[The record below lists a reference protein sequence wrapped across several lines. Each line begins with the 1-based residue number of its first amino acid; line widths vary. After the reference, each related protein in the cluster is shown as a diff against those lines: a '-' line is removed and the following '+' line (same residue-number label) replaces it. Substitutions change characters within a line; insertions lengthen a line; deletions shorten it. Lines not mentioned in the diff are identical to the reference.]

1 MSHDLLI
8 TRQVDNTAR
17 KNIVR
22 LNKKLIATADLTE
35 DIILPPATI
44 IEFCNQEEK
53 LLIPLPKKHYSLFE
67 LRQKYNSY
75 FFNKNK
81 GWYYEHRFFRQEK
94 LSAKYLVIT
103 NGILS
108 DSIGLS
114 FKKVQEKLS
123 NQDYLPLSAVEIM
136 WCLIVYRRACGE
148 NLLPHHFSFTSSI
161 SDTGNI
167 VQIGFGLKQDENSI
181 FYQKPERGRQFL
193 GILPKLN
200 FKI

>member
-8 TRQVDNTAR
+8 THQVDNTEQ
-17 KNIVR
+17 KNIAR
-22 LNKKLIATADLTE
+22 LNKKLIAIANLTE
-35 DIILPPATI
+35 EINLPPTNVV
-44 IEFCNQEEK
+44 EYCNQEKK
-53 LLIPLPKKHYSLFE
+53 LIIPLPKKHYSLFE
-67 LRQKYNSY
+67 LRQKYNFY
-75 FFNKNK
+75 FFSKNK
-81 GWYYEHRFFRQEK
+81 GWYFEHQFFRQEK

-103 NGILS
+103 NEILP

-114 FKKVQEKLS
+114 FKKVQEKLFS
-123 NQDYLPLSAVEIM
+123 QDYLLLSAVEMM

-148 NLLPHHFSFTSSI
+148 NLLPHHFSLTSSV

-167 VQIGFGLKQDENSI
+167 IQVGFGLKQDENSI

-200 FKI
+200 FKT